1 MNFLKHFSPTDGSV
15 FPNENIKQRHL
26 LAKCIWMRRQSFMIF
41 WNLMAN
47 IFRKQW
53 LSSTSRGHS
62 KTKLT
67 TYLPFLPS
75 FLLIKIFSYT
85 HSKHVEL
92 TTANQKTTEELTK
105 IKGELV
111 TKDKQLEIT
120 KIQTDKLKQ
129 LGRTLKSKNDQLNQ
143 ELNR

>member
-1 MNFLKHFSPTDGSV
+1 M
-15 FPNENIKQRHL
+15 
-26 LAKCIWMRRQSFMIF
+26 
-41 WNLMAN
+41 
-47 IFRKQW
+47 
-53 LSSTSRGHS
+53 
-62 KTKLT
+62 T

-111 TKDKQLEIT
+111 TKDKQLETT
-120 KIQTDKLKQ
+120 KTQTDKLKQ
-129 LGRTLKSKNDQLNQ
+129 LGRTLKSKNEQLNQ